1 MPCLHWTEW
10 RSGRLRFL
18 ERQLFPRHFV
28 DHQLA
33 SVADASARNHCSEFS
48 IFRVLALGCARSRQ
62 FSGIFTI
69 SRKFGPVISKVKCI
83 NLALQGGSAHGAF
96 TWGVLDRLIEEPRI
110 EVEGVSATSAGAM
123 NATVMAHGLTTGGRK
138 GAREA
143 LEEFWLGVARVSA
156 PLGVLQL
163 FEIVSRFLS
172 PYQVNPFNYS
182 PLRRLVRDV
191 VDFERLR
198 QGSAMKL
205 FVSATNVRTGKIRV
219 FTDKEITADCVLAS
233 ACLPFLYQAIEVDGE
248 HYWDGGYMGNPALF
262 PLIYSCASRDVLIVH
277 VNPIE
282 RPNKP
287 TSANEI
293 MNRVN
298 EISFNSSL
306 MREMRAVA
314 FVTKLIDDGK
324 LSPGDAKRVLIH
336 AVCADDVMRGLGA
349 ASKLNADGGFLRRL
363 RALGRERAQAWID
376 RHFDDLGSRSTVDI
390 GAAYL

>member
-1 MPCLHWTEW
+1 
-10 RSGRLRFL
+10 
-18 ERQLFPRHFV
+18 
-28 DHQLA
+28 
-33 SVADASARNHCSEFS
+33 
-48 IFRVLALGCARSRQ
+48 
-62 FSGIFTI
+62 
-69 SRKFGPVISKVKCI
+69 
-83 NLALQGGSAHGAF
+83 
-96 TWGVLDRLIEEPRI
+96 
-110 EVEGVSATSAGAM
+110 
-123 NATVMAHGLTTGGRK
+123 
-138 GAREA
+138 
-143 LEEFWLGVARVSA
+143 
-156 PLGVLQL
+156 
-163 FEIVSRFLS
+163 
-172 PYQVNPFNYS
+172 
-182 PLRRLVRDV
+182 
-191 VDFERLR
+191 
-198 QGSAMKL
+198 
-205 FVSATNVRTGKIRV
+205 VSATNVRTGKIKV

-282 RPNKP
+282 RPDKP

-336 AVCADDVMRGLGA
+336 AVCADDVMCGLGA
-349 ASKLNADGGFLRRL
+349 ASKLNADGGFLRQL
-363 RALGRERAQAWID
+363 RARGRERAQAWID
-376 RHFDDLGSRSTVDI
+376 RHFDDLGSRSTVDL